1 MNFFDALLKTPG
13 RALARALLNSEKTM
27 SLINA
32 RLSDFLHVHSLV
44 CREGMSLMICF
55 SVNGMDQEITITV
68 GDYDVA
74 DDGSWIRLNQAGS
87 TVPGIDHHAV
97 RRITDLRTEFFTGDA
112 FRWLSCLQSQR
123 CMPE

>member
-27 SLINA
+27 SLVNA

-44 CREGMSLMICF
+44 CREDMSLMICF

-87 TVPGIDHHAV
+87 TVPGIDNA
-97 RRITDLRTEFFTGDA
+97 LAA
-112 FRWLSCLQSQR
+112 FVQGKTFPV
-123 CMPE
+123 PEKYAAKVAALKQFLL